1 MRLDVC
7 FFARPTKE
15 ERFRPRVRRKGLQ
28 LCNFTGREISAGDV
42 LTCKLRP
49 DLFYINSELA
59 SAGKRIDREVAGM
72 GEVKLQS
79 RIGCVCVECR
89 FSVIPIAEFEI
100 RGRKH
105 QVGTQQFSKNPSR
118 RNEAIPIRRE
128 NKTVRARHLIRRK
141 RGLEPGQQRRIAIQ

>member
-1 MRLDVC
+1 M
-7 FFARPTKE
+7 
-15 ERFRPRVRRKGLQ
+15 Q

-59 SAGKRIDREVAGM
+59 SAGKRIDREVSGM

-79 RIGCVCVECR
+79 RMGCVRVERR
-89 FSVIPIAEFEI
+89 FPVTPIAEFEI

-105 QVGTQQFSKNPSR
+105 QVGTQQLSKNPSR
-118 RNEAIPIRRE
+118 RNEAIPIREE
-128 NKTVRARHLIRRK
+128 NKTVRSCDLIRRK
-141 RGLEPGQQRRIAIQ
+141 RGLEPRVHRRVAIE